1 MKRKYELNIYAPFQ
15 YEDLQDHLERMA
27 ARGWALE
34 SLGDYCFTYQKLED
48 PVPLRYALAFH
59 PQVGWLD
66 PLPSAGQETYEDYCR
81 YVGWELVDTWSKFPQ
96 IQVYVSRKPDP
107 VPLQTDLPTQW
118 RVLTRWMEDK
128 YVKSVRTET
137 ALCGIFALL
146 GLLIFGAYLALVPV
160 IPVINILL
168 VSIAA
173 TLLALLLHQFIVLI
187 DAQRWLQ
194 EARQAAEEGRPG
206 PAGRMSRAW
215 LLSLGLAAGA
225 GAVGLL
231 SLLYAV
237 GTIYGAWP
245 AARVILVLLLFLGL
259 GLLGARMRAQLRSK
273 GTSAAGNKVIFAA
286 ATVIL
291 AFLYV
296 WVKNAILPF

>member
-15 YEDLQDHLERMA
+15 YEDLQDHFERMA

-34 SLGDYCFTYQKLED
+34 SLGAYCFTYQKLED
-48 PVPLRYALAFH
+48 PAPLRYALAFH

-137 ALCGIFALL
+137 ALCGIS
-146 GLLIFGAYLALVPV
+146 P
-160 IPVINILL
+160 
-168 VSIAA
+168 S
-173 TLLALLLHQFIVLI
+173 
-187 DAQRWLQ
+187 W
-194 EARQAAEEGRPG
+194 
-206 PAGRMSRAW
+206 
-215 LLSLGLAAGA
+215 
-225 GAVGLL
+225 
-231 SLLYAV
+231 
-237 GTIYGAWP
+237 
-245 AARVILVLLLFLGL
+245 
-259 GLLGARMRAQLRSK
+259 
-273 GTSAAGNKVIFAA
+273 
-286 ATVIL
+286 
-291 AFLYV
+291 AF
-296 WVKNAILPF
+296 

>member
-1 MKRKYELNIYAPFQ
+1 M
-15 YEDLQDHLERMA
+15 
-27 ARGWALE
+27 
-34 SLGDYCFTYQKLED
+34 
-48 PVPLRYALAFH
+48 
-59 PQVGWLD
+59 GWLD

-137 ALCGIFALL
+137 ALCSIFALL
-146 GLLIFGAYLALVPV
+146 GLLIFGAYLFLVPST
-160 IPVINILL
+160 PVISGLL
-168 VSIAA
+168 AGMIAM
-173 TLLALLLHQFIVLI
+173 LLALLLHQFIVLV

-215 LLSLGLAAGA
+215 LLSLGLAAVGIAA
-225 GAVGLL
+225 GLI
-231 SLLYAV
+231 SLLHTV
-237 GTIYGAWP
+237 GTFYGAWTVV
-245 AARVILVLLLFLGL
+245 RTIFVFLLFLGL
-259 GLLGARMRAQLRSK
+259 GLLGARMRALLRSK

-286 ATVIL
+286 AAVIL
-291 AFLYV
+291 ALLYV